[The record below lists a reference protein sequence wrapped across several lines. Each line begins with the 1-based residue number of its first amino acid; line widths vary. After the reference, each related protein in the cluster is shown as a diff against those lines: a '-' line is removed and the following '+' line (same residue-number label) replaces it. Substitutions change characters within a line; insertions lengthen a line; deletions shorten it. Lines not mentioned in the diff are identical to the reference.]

1 MKYPGLAK
9 SAQMYGGIGLT
20 AGNKPTYVLL
30 ALACLCRAV
39 VPGLHFENLQVSIIT
54 FTFHPTCLTVPVIFQ
69 TCSLCTFDRLE
80 LSSL

>member
-20 AGNKPTYVLL
+20 AGNSLRTDNLQVLL

-54 FTFHPTCLTVPVIFQ
+54 FTFHPTCLY
-69 TCSLCTFDRLE
+69 LY
-80 LSSL
+80 LSSFRRVHCVRLTD